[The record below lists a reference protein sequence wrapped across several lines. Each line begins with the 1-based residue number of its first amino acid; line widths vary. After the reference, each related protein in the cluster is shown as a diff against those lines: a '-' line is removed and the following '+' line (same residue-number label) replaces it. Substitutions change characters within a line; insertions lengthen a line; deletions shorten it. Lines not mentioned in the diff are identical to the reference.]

1 MRAFS
6 NSDVEQRFKKWPAEL
21 RDRLMQLRELIFDVA
36 ENTNGVGHIEEV
48 LKWDTPSY
56 QTVRP
61 KSGTPIRL
69 GGNPEKGQYGLYVH
83 CQTSLIERFR
93 DIYPDVFT
101 FEKNRAMLF
110 DLNGD
115 IAEEELRHCISM
127 ALTYHLK

>member
-1 MRAFS
+1 M
-6 NSDVEQRFKKWPAEL
+6 N
-21 RDRLMQLRELIFDVA
+21 LREMIFDVA
-36 ENTNGVGHIEEV
+36 ESTDGAGHIEEV

-69 GGNPEKGQYGLYVH
+69 GGNAEKAQYGLYVH

-101 FEKNRAMLF
+101 FEKNRAILF
-110 DLNGD
+110 NLTD
-115 IAEEELRHCISM
+115 EPPQEELRHCISM
-127 ALTYHLK
+127 ALMYHVKS